1 MTDTEVGSDAQ
12 ADGPPPADGPDARVY
27 RHVETGRA
35 LSAVRAFS
43 RSLLVGGA
51 AVAIALFVLP
61 PEMRPLGNAPIQ
73 TRTLVLLLPVGAV
86 FAQLLTIQH
95 SALAGASGQVGTPTR
110 PTTTDLGVLAGV
122 LAGALLIAAA
132 VPLAVIATIAEM
144 VTPGSMPLTLVR
156 NVVVG
161 AYFAAQLLPWATAR
175 YVDWRDS

>member
-1 MTDTEVGSDAQ
+1 MTDTETSSDVQ
-12 ADGPPPADGPDARVY
+12 ADGPPAGGSDARMY

-51 AVAIALFVLP
+51 AAAIILFVLP
-61 PEMRPLGNAPIQ
+61 PEMRPLGGVPAQ
-73 TRTLVLLLPVGAV
+73 TRSLVLLLPIGAV
-86 FAQLLTIQH
+86 FSQLLSIQH

-122 LAGALLIAAA
+122 LAGVLVIAGA
-132 VPLAVIATIAEM
+132 VLLAVVATTAE
-144 VTPGSMPLTLVR
+144 VAAPGSMPVALVR
-156 NVVVG
+156 NAVVG